1 MMIMRKLRT
10 EVSMTRRPRRP
21 SDKPT
26 KLAQRMEALQ
36 EAEDARQVFLQCSGM
51 HTPYIQWII
60 HQICFRTR
68 WVTTPGTCAEFV
80 VPALTNGI
88 SQHWENVVA
97 AQAEIA
103 VYAALFMS
111 IYANMF
117 LGGFAPANSTV
128 EDDRDFTNER
138 YRAYFGSIV
147 GTCLGIFNILCAV
160 LYRLA
165 GAFLPRESDKLAVLW
180 TYRWLPPL
188 NALLFCLGMIVGMK
202 YAQGSGANLM
212 SYGDFCMPDGS
223 LGYLDW
229 YVQWVRES
237 YPTGKGVIHPLNE
250 TILNP
255 WAVVANATGIKR
267 PNNTKY
273 LPVVETFRW
282 RSPEPH
288 HASFDAYEEF
298 MAHHLD
304 LKGGGCFGGMD
315 ITPILLFGF
324 NALLLAMVTSRSP
337 LFHWFRSRA
346 FKNLFRRTKW
356 KAGTSADEDNAGDPY
371 DLSAIYEE
379 YKVRAAIGQQM
390 ANKDANRDGI
400 VKPVAEGAYVL
411 SESSNILGDAST
423 PTPIAL
429 DAPVLAALQQAA
441 VDPEDLRQYAE
452 DVGRSSYPFLDTVL
466 REAGIADL
474 GTRLKAIKALHRA
487 WRTTMRER
495 AMPRG
500 ARSSRGCIMCS
511 DITVGGSI
519 RRIGGFSIFFR
530 TKAA

>member
-1 MMIMRKLRT
+1 MIAVARLAIIMIMRKLKT
-10 EVSMTRRPRRP
+10 GVSMTRRLRLP
-21 SDKPT
+21 SAKPT

-36 EAEDARQVFLQCSGM
+36 EAEDARQVFVQCSGM

-68 WVTTPGTCAEFV
+68 WVTTPGSCAEFV
-80 VPALTNGI
+80 IPALTNGI

-117 LGGFAPANSTV
+117 LGGIAPANSKV

-138 YRAYFGSIV
+138 YRAFFGFIV
-147 GTCLGIFNILCAV
+147 GSFLGVFNILCAV
-160 LYRLA
+160 FYRLA

-188 NALLFCLGMIVGMK
+188 NALLFCFSMSVGMV

-229 YVQWVRES
+229 YVEWVRES

-250 TILNP
+250 TLLNP
-255 WAVVANATGIKR
+255 WAVAANATGIER

-273 LPVVETFRW
+273 LPVVETFGW
-282 RSPEPH
+282 HSPEPH

-298 MAHHLD
+298 MAHHLE
-304 LKGGGCFGGMD
+304 LKGGGCFGGKD
-315 ITPILLFGF
+315 ITPTLLFGF
-324 NALLLAMVTSRSP
+324 NILLLAMVASRSP
-337 LFHWFRSRA
+337 AFHWFRSRA

-371 DLSAIYEE
+371 DLGAIYQE
-379 YKVRAAIGQQM
+379 YRVRAAIGQEM

-411 SESSNILGDAST
+411 SESSNILGDASA

-474 GTRLKAIKALHRA
+474 GTRLKAIKALQGVEDDDA
-487 WRTTMRER
+487 GTGD
-495 AMPRG
+495 APRG
-500 ARSSRGCIMCS
+500 
-511 DITVGGSI
+511 TVKP
-519 RRIGGFSIFFR
+519 RLHNL
-530 TKAA
+530 

>member
-1 MMIMRKLRT
+1 MIMRKLKT
-10 EVSMTRRPRRP
+10 EVSMTRRLRLP
-21 SDKPT
+21 SAKPT

-36 EAEDARQVFLQCSGM
+36 EAEDARQVFVQCCGM

-68 WVTTPGTCAEFV
+68 WVTTPGSCAEFV
-80 VPALTNGI
+80 IPALTNGV

-111 IYANMF
+111 FYANMF
-117 LGGFAPANSTV
+117 LGGIAPADTTV
-128 EDDRDFTNER
+128 EEGADPTNPR
-138 YRAYFGSIV
+138 QRAFLGGTV
-147 GTCLGIFNILCAV
+147 GISLGLFNILCAV

-188 NALLFCLGMIVGMK
+188 NALIFFIGTIVGVRL
-202 YAQGSGANLM
+202 ALGVGSIM
-212 SYGDFCMPDGS
+212 MFRGDFCMPDGS

-229 YVQWVRES
+229 YLQWVRES
-237 YPTGKGVIHPLNE
+237 YPTGKGVIHPLNK
-250 TILNP
+250 TVLNP
-255 WAVVANATGIKR
+255 WAVAANATGVER

-273 LPVVETFRW
+273 IPFMDIGPNVLWWLEPGSA
-282 RSPEPH
+282 RSRAAKEPH

-298 MAHHLD
+298 MAHHLE
-304 LKGGGCFGGMD
+304 LKGGGCFGGRD
-315 ITPILLFGF
+315 QNPTLLPFLYF
-324 NALLLAMVTSRSP
+324 LLLAMVASRSP

-346 FKNLFRRTKW
+346 FKNLFRRAKW
-356 KAGTSADEDNAGDPY
+356 KAGSSADEDNAGDPY
-371 DLSAIYEE
+371 DLSAIYQE
-379 YKVRAAIGQQM
+379 YKVRAAIGQEM

-411 SESSNILGDAST
+411 SESNSILGDASA

-474 GTRLKAIKALHRA
+474 GTRLKAIKALQGA
-487 WRTTMRER
+487 EDDVAGTDD
-495 AMPRG
+495 APRG
-500 ARSSRGCIMCS
+500 
-511 DITVGGSI
+511 TVKP
-519 RRIGGFSIFFR
+519 RLHDV
-530 TKAA
+530 